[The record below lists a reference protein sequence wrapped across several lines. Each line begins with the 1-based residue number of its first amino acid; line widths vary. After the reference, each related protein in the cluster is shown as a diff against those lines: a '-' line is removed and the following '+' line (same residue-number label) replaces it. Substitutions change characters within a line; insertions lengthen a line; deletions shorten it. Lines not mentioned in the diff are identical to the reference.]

1 MGDLFDTYGLEENVG
16 LHVILSNLLWWISV
30 VIMII
35 AYRYRSIWN
44 VGYAPWTYLFSGFLL
59 FGIRELGHFSSS
71 PVIASLRYIF
81 GIWSAIFMTSA
92 FVILYI
98 LLYKRKKISRV
109 SKYLPIVLALIFLL
123 FMIYLYL
130 SGTGMDGIKDTMNT
144 LEGLVWVLGSSMI
157 IYMTFMLGTHSSGR
171 FVGVFMFFQFSAY
184 AAFLW
189 KFLGLLEKLSW
200 ALPYSIREIIET
212 VFGAFAIISI
222 YLLTGMLRELS
233 RDMHGNK
240 R

>member
-16 LHVILSNLLWWISV
+16 FHVILSNILWWISV

-35 AYRYRSIWN
+35 AYRYRNIWN

-130 SGTGMDGIKDTMNT
+130 SGTGTGGIKDTMNT
-144 LEGLVWVLGSSMI
+144 LEGLVWMLGSSMI
-157 IYMTFMLGTHSSGR
+157 IYMTFMLGTHASGR

-184 AAFLW
+184 AAFMW

-200 ALPYSIREIIET
+200 SLPYSIREIIET
-212 VFGAFAIISI
+212 VFGIFAIISI

-240 R
+240 S